1 VICTDR
7 RRAEFAG
14 AVGSLGLREGL
25 PADFPEK
32 KFLRRSRLF
41 VIFMN
46 WVRRTG
52 AIIAAGMS
60 QSRSTGKPWNSLLSF
75 VIF

>member
-1 VICTDR
+1 MFCSDR

-14 AVGSLGLREGL
+14 AERSLGLRERL
-25 PADFPEK
+25 PADLPEK
-32 KFLRRSRLF
+32 KFPRRSRLF

-52 AIIAAGMS
+52 PIIAAGMS
-60 QSRSTGKPWNSLLSF
+60 QSRSTGKPWNSLVSF